1 MDQTQPAS
9 PAITAP
15 IITGLSA
22 IADDYDVVLCDVWGV
37 LHNGQACFEAA
48 VEALTRFRA
57 KGGTVVLITNAP
69 RPNGPVREQMDQ
81 IGVSH
86 TAYDD
91 VVTSGDVTIAAIAER
106 GDAPV
111 FHIGPPRD
119 LALFDQV
126 EKLTSRRP
134 SLRPL
139 EGADYVVVTGLFHET
154 ADTPETYDPELS
166 LMRDRELTMICA
178 NPDLVVHIGTELR
191 YCAGAVAERYRKQ
204 GGRVVYAGKPHA
216 PIYNRAREL
225 AAKHRGVATPLSRVL
240 AIGDALH
247 TDVAGGVLQG
257 IDVIFVTNG
266 IHRDETHRTGDGQLD
281 PDAYEAMIREA
292 EHRPLAAMAGLSW

>member
-1 MDQTQPAS
+1 MDQTQDAP
-9 PAITAP
+9 PAIAAP
-15 IITGLSA
+15 ILSGLSA
-22 IADDYDVVLCDVWGV
+22 IADRYDVVLCDVWGV
-37 LHNGQACFEAA
+37 LHNGQACYGAA
-48 VEALTRFRA
+48 CEALTRFRA

-69 RPNGPVREQMDQ
+69 RPNGPVREQMDL
-81 IGVSH
+81 IGVPG

-119 LALFDQV
+119 LALFDEV
-126 EKLTSRRP
+126 EKLAGRHPR
-134 SLRPL
+134 LRPL
-139 EGADYVVVTGLFHET
+139 GDADYVVVTGLFQET
-154 ADTPETYDPELS
+154 ADTPETYDPELT
-166 LMRDRELTMICA
+166 LMRERDLTMICA

-191 YCAGAVAERYRKQ
+191 YCAGAIAERYRKQ

-216 PIYNRAREL
+216 PIYDRALDL
-225 AAKHRGVATPLSRVL
+225 AATHRGEATPLSRVL

-247 TDVAGGVLQG
+247 TDVAGAVLQG
-257 IDVIFVTNG
+257 IDVLFVTNG